1 MVSPPATSSPL
12 GALTTGGPGIVDA
25 SKRPPTDGSKKRK
38 RTRAFVFDDHDSSSP
53 MPEDCARFLHSF
65 RLSSSSMPDVED
77 LSFVQERSRARTRL
91 LAEERE
97 RSSAAFLSLKALEES
112 SSKLDVENRGLR
124 TEVDCIK
131 GDIAERDFR
140 EKELLSQ
147 KSVLEAEVAQLKPS
161 RAELVESERRH
172 FESAMSARFGG
183 FVEKVR
189 RYLSDRDVVRPQVL
203 IESQLSGVV
212 SCLKLFIDEGIP
224 IPAEKLAEN
233 ERALS
238 VQTAALDQMEVNDL
252 ELSDL
257 PYFFLDDGLTID

>member
-1 MVSPPATSSPL
+1 M
-12 GALTTGGPGIVDA
+12 
-25 SKRPPTDGSKKRK
+25 
-38 RTRAFVFDDHDSSSP
+38 
-53 MPEDCARFLHSF
+53 
-65 RLSSSSMPDVED
+65 
-77 LSFVQERSRARTRL
+77 
-91 LAEERE
+91 AEERE

-112 SSKLDVENRGLR
+112 SSKLDAENRGLR
-124 TEVDCIK
+124 TEVNCIK
-131 GDIAERDFR
+131 GDIAERNFLL
-140 EKELLSQ
+140 KELLSQ
-147 KSVLEAEVAQLKPS
+147 KSVLEAEVAQLKAS
-161 RAELVESERRH
+161 RAELVESERRR
-172 FESAMSARFGG
+172 FESERRRFESVMSAHFGG

-203 IESQLSGVV
+203 IESQLSGVI

-257 PYFFLDDGLTID
+257 PYFSLDDGLTID